1 MKKTYISPICEAEDL
16 EVNDALLDLSFPKEQ
31 QKETDDNWSKEF
43 NYKNFAEDD
52 DNTFGF

>member
-16 EVNDALLDLSFPKEQ
+16 EVNDALLDLSLPKEQ

-52 DNTFGF
+52 DFGF

>member
-16 EVNDALLDLSFPKEQ
+16 EVNDALLDLSFPKDQ
-31 QKETDDNWSKEF
+31 QKETDDNWAKEF

>member
-16 EVNDALLDLSFPKEQ
+16 EVNDALLDLSFSKEP
-31 QKETDDNWSKEF
+31 EDTTDDNWAKEF

>member
-31 QKETDDNWSKEF
+31 QKETDDNWAKEF

-52 DNTFGF
+52 DFGF

>member
-16 EVNDALLDLSFPKEQ
+16 ELNDALLDLSFSKDQE
-31 QKETDDNWSKEF
+31 KTTDENWSKEF

>member
-31 QKETDDNWSKEF
+31 EKTTDDNWSKEF

-52 DNTFGF
+52 DFGF

>member
-1 MKKTYISPICEAEDL
+1 MKKTYISPICEVEDL
-16 EVNDALLDLSFPKEQ
+16 EVNDALLDLSFSKDQE
-31 QKETDDNWSKEF
+31 KTTDDNWSKEF

>member
-16 EVNDALLDLSFPKEQ
+16 ELNDALLDLSFSKEPE
-31 QKETDDNWSKEF
+31 KTTDENWSKEF